1 MENQLEALKNVVT
14 RVWRNNAVYR
24 GKMEAA
30 GIYPDDIASLA
41 DFRKLPF
48 TVKQDLRDSYP
59 LGMCCAS
66 RDDVVRVHASS
77 GTTGKPK
84 GCILEHRNLTNFCRW
99 HTRAGPCP

>member
-1 MENQLEALKNVVT
+1 MEKQLEALKNVVT

-30 GIYPDDIASLA
+30 GIYPDDIVSLE
-41 DFRKLPF
+41 DFRRLPF

-66 RDDVVRVHASS
+66 RDDVVFESATPAPPEAASGRV
-77 GTTGKPK
+77 GRRG
-84 GCILEHRNLTNFCRW
+84 
-99 HTRAGPCP
+99 